1 MHLQA
6 MRSFRALRGA
16 LSLSLVVLL
25 SVLWIPVVPAR
36 AAAKIYDRSFEYGP
50 GTTLRIEN
58 RSGRTEI
65 EVWGEDLVH
74 VTASKDDGRTVS
86 ASEVGLTQTRTQLAI
101 RCAPAGGTG
110 GMRLKVYIPRVSHIR
125 FSSESGDVRIIG
137 PVASA
142 TAETESGDI
151 TFEAPRS
158 LNADVRAHSES
169 GGVESMIRFA
179 RFDEQTPQTLNGR
192 LGQGGGSIIL
202 RSVSGRIRVQPLR
215 NGIVVLADQ
224 RQTGQ
229 SARPSAVASD
239 DDDPNKPQTI
249 RFPEP
254 DDRPSAARRPVDIFS
269 SQNDADGAQTSTQRG
284 GGLGSRTRQT
294 NDSSAISGGVGV
306 RIIPPPTADRDRR
319 PSSAPSNP
327 GDAPASASDRN
338 GGLRGR
344 SQTAAA
350 DSVLDSL
357 PKRDPLA
364 DDPGVTAGPDGGP
377 RPPVLRRRGGAANGR
392 GGQSDDPNAGGAAPR
407 DDGGGD
413 DSADTIKLDT
423 KLVNLNLVAS
433 DRSGRAFTNLRAEDF
448 VVYEDDVKQEISHF
462 VPTSTP
468 FNLAL
473 LLDLSGSTRDKI
485 DSIRRSALR
494 FVEAASPE
502 DKISIITFT
511 RSVHVL
517 CRPTNDRA
525 LIRQRLNDMRATDGG
540 TAFYEAAWFVLTD
553 VLARFPGERNAVV
566 VMTDGVDNEISA
578 AYPAPSR
585 VSFRQ
590 MIEKILESGTLVYP
604 IYLDTEEENLQ
615 NRSGETAEVY
625 AQARTQLQQIAD
637 ASGGVLY
644 VARQVEDLTNVYQK
658 VIAELRTVYSLGYYP
673 TNPARDGAWRRIK
686 VQSKRENS
694 VVRTRRGYYA
704 K

>member
-6 MRSFRALRGA
+6 MRSFRAFRGA
-16 LSLSLVVLL
+16 LSLSLVIVL
-25 SVLWIPVVPAR
+25 SVFWIPSVPAW

-74 VTASKDDGRTVS
+74 VTASKDDGRAVS
-86 ASEVGLTQTRTQLAI
+86 ASEIGLTQTQTQLAI

-110 GMRLKVYIPRVSHIR
+110 RIRLKVYIPRVSHIR
-125 FSSESGDVRIIG
+125 FSSDSGDVQIIG

-158 LNADVRAHSES
+158 FNADVRAHSDS
-169 GGVESMIRFA
+169 GGVESMVKFA

-192 LGQGGGSIIL
+192 IGQGGGSVIL

-215 NGIVVLADQ
+215 GGIVVLADQ
-224 RQTGQ
+224 RQAAP
-229 SARPSAVASD
+229 SARSGAGASTD
-239 DDDPNKPQTI
+239 EDDPNKPQI
-249 RFPEP
+249 VRFPEP
-254 DDRPSAARRPVDIFS
+254 DDRPAVARRPVDIFS
-269 SQNDADGAQTSTQRG
+269 SQSDSDGTQTSTRRG
-284 GGLGSRTRQT
+284 GALGSRTQRT
-294 NDSSAISGGVGV
+294 NDSGALSGGVGV

-319 PSSAPSNP
+319 PSSDSSGP
-327 GDAPASASDRN
+327 GDAPPSSSDRS

-364 DDPGVTAGPDGGP
+364 DAPGDAPSGG
-377 RPPVLRRRGGAANGR
+377 RPPVLRRRPGGTSGENGR
-392 GGQSDDPNAGGAAPR
+392 IVDPDAPPPAPR
-407 DDGGGD
+407 DDGD

-433 DRSGRAFTNLRAEDF
+433 DRSGRAFTDLRAEDF
-448 VVYEDDVKQEISHF
+448 VVYEDDVKQEIAHF

-468 FNLAL
+468 FNLVL

-485 DSIRRSALR
+485 DSIRRSAAK

-502 DKISIITFT
+502 DKISIVTFT

-578 AYPAPSR
+578 AYPAPSH

-590 MIEKILESGTLVYP
+590 MIEKILESGTLIYP
-604 IYLDTEEENLQ
+604 IYLDTEEENFQ
-615 NRSGETAEVY
+615 NRWGETAEVY
-625 AQARTQLQQIAD
+625 AQARTQLQQVAD
-637 ASGGVLY
+637 ASAGVLY

-673 TNPARDGAWRRIK
+673 TNQARDGDWRRIR